1 MKDLKLKHFMPVKD
15 GLIILER
22 ALDLKKKKKAKIKGG
37 VVSADQEFPDAIKK
51 ITEKK
56 EYLPEQFLLQTKV
69 LYSGGEKMSQRTF
82 ISKEGKNQ
90 APEFKAVRDKR
101 TLTFCVNAVNFM
113 IGTALIYKLL
123 TPKT

>member
-1 MKDLKLKHFMPVKD
+1 MKDLKLKHLMPVKD

-22 ALDLKKKKKAKIKGG
+22 ALDLKKKKKTAKIIGE

-56 EYLPEQFLLQTKV
+56 DYLLGKFLLQTKM

-82 ISKEGKNQ
+82 ISKEEKSKHQNLRQ
-90 APEFKAVRDKR
+90 LRISEFQHFV
-101 TLTFCVNAVNFM
+101 
-113 IGTALIYKLL
+113 
-123 TPKT
+123 

>member
-1 MKDLKLKHFMPVKD
+1 MKDLKLKHLMPVKD

-22 ALDLKKKKKAKIKGG
+22 ALDLKKKKKKTAKIIGE

-56 EYLPEQFLLQTKV
+56 DYLLGKFLLQTKM

-82 ISKEGKNQ
+82 ISKEEKSKHQNLRQ
-90 APEFKAVRDKR
+90 LRISEFQHFV
-101 TLTFCVNAVNFM
+101 
-113 IGTALIYKLL
+113 
-123 TPKT
+123 